1 METLAKTKI
10 TVEAVINAPV
20 EKVWD
25 LWTEPRH
32 IVHWNFASIDWHT
45 TYSENDLKVGGKF
58 LSRMESKDGKAG
70 FDFSG
75 EYNSIELFKHIEYI
89 LADGRRVRVT
99 FDIKGLGTRV
109 TEIFEAE
116 GTNSI
121 ELQQE
126 GWQAILDNFKLYAES
141 KYPAQMLQFEIEI
154 NKDTESVY
162 NCMIDKKKYREW
174 TSVFNES
181 SEYRGSWEKGSKILF
196 IGVNSEGEQE
206 GMVSRIKENIP
217 GKFISIEHMGILKH
231 GVERTCGPDVD
242 DWQGALENYTF
253 RPRAGKTI
261 LTIDLDANKEWLDY
275 LREEWPKALSRLK
288 EVCERDQ

>member
-1 METLAKTKI
+1 MVTLAKTKI

-45 TYSENDLKVGGKF
+45 TYADNDLRVGGKF
-58 LSRMESKDGKAG
+58 LSRMESKDGKTG

-75 EYNSIELFKHIEYI
+75 EYNSIELYKHIEYI
-89 LADGRRVRVT
+89 MGDGRRVRIT
-99 FDIKGLGTRV
+99 FDLKGAGTRV

-121 ELQQE
+121 ERQHE

-141 KYPAQMLQFEIEI
+141 KYPGQMLQFEIEI
-154 NKDTESVY
+154 NKEAESVY
-162 NCMIDKKKYREW
+162 RCMIDREKYSEW

-181 SEYRGSWEKGSKILF
+181 SHYKGSWEKGSKILF
-196 IGVNSEGEQE
+196 TGVSKEGQEE

-217 GKFISIEHMGILKH
+217 NKFISIEHMGILKN
-231 GVERTCGPDVD
+231 GIEITCGPDVD

-253 RPRAGKTI
+253 RSRAGRTT
-261 LTIDLDANKEWLDY
+261 LTVDLDTNKEWLDY
-275 LREEWPKALSRLK
+275 LKTEWPRALDKLK
-288 EVCERDQ
+288 DVCGRE